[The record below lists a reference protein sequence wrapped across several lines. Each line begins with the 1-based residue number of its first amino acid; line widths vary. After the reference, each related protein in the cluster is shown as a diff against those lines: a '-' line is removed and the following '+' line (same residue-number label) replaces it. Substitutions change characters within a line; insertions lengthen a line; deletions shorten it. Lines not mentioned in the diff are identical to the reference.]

1 MGRKPTIRKRKRRV
15 VARRPAQL
23 DITERFL
30 LHMRTTRKLMGL
42 IRRCNELREAGKI
55 AQARKV
61 FRQCEA
67 LNEKLLELED
77 VGPRMH

>member
-1 MGRKPTIRKRKRRV
+1 MTRKPAKRKSIRAKTPV
-15 VARRPAQL
+15 QL

-42 IRRCNELREAGKI
+42 IRRCNELREAGKL
-55 AQARKV
+55 AQARKL
-61 FRQCEA
+61 FRQCEV

-77 VGPRMH
+77 LGPRLH

>member
-1 MGRKPTIRKRKRRV
+1 MIRKPSKRKPFRRI
-15 VARRPAQL
+15 AAKKPEQL

-42 IRRCNELREAGKI
+42 IRRCNLREAGKL
-55 AQARKV
+55 AQARKL
-61 FRQCEA
+61 FRQCEE

-77 VGPRMH
+77 IGPRVH